1 MVAGHRFLFI
11 PLVAV
16 LLLGAP
22 AALAAPSRGSFRIS
36 LSAALVRRSH
46 GRREALGMLSL
57 SVPLDRFFAPAK
69 APRVPGS
76 PPPAAL
82 AEGGASDDDSRDRG
96 ASDDDAQDHGATGGE
111 VKLVLRPA
119 LARAAVRAA
128 LRAHGYPA
136 ARRRLSSM
144 SSRARWSATLPE
156 VRLKAARSNDESLR
170 LTPTSSDPYRYTQ
183 AGGSTLWFEARLTWK
198 LDRLVFA
205 DEELAVERLRQRRD
219 KARLELVEHVLA
231 ALFAWQRAL
240 VKAADTSLLPNER
253 TLAEIDA
260 IEAEATLDVLTG
272 GWFSKRTRP
281 AK

>member
-1 MVAGHRFLFI
+1 MLAGRRFPLALI
-11 PLVAV
+11 PCVLSAA
-16 LLLGAP
+16 LLL
-22 AALAAPSRGSFRIS
+22 AALPARAAPHDAFRVS
-36 LSAALVRRSH
+36 LSAALVTRSAGQH
-46 GRREALGMLSL
+46 ELRGMLSVT
-57 SVPLDRFFAPAK
+57 VPLDRFLAPAVTPVRP
-69 APRVPGS
+69 ASPR
-76 PPPAAL
+76 AL
-82 AEGGASDDDSRDRG
+82 TEGGTPDDERSAS
-96 ASDDDAQDHGATGGE
+96 GGE
-111 VKLVLRPA
+111 RDSGTSDPQVTVVLRPA

-144 SSRARWSATLPE
+144 ASRARVSATLPE
-156 VRLKAARSNDESLR
+156 VRLRAARTNDESLR
-170 LTPTSSDPYRYTQ
+170 LTPTSADPYRYTR

-219 KARLELVEHVLA
+219 KARLELVQHVLA

-253 TLAEIDA
+253 TLAELDA

-272 GWFSKRTRP
+272 GWFSKRRR
-281 AK
+281 ASR

>member
-1 MVAGHRFLFI
+1 MVAGHRFLFVAV
-11 PLVAV
+11 VAV
-16 LLLGAP
+16 LLLGASS
-22 AALAAPSRGSFRIS
+22 ALAAPPPGSFRIS
-36 LSAALVRRSH
+36 LDAALVTRPH
-46 GRREALGMLSL
+46 GRREVLGMLSL
-57 SVPLDRFFAPAK
+57 SVPLDRFLAPPLARRPLP
-69 APRVPGS
+69 PR
-76 PPPAAL
+76 AL
-82 AEGGASDDDSRDRG
+82 AEGGASDDDDAARDRG
-96 ASDDDAQDHGATGGE
+96 AAGSE
-111 VKLVLRPA
+111 VKIVLRPA

-144 SSRARWSATLPE
+144 SSRARLSATLPE

-170 LTPTSSDPYRYTQ
+170 LTPTSSDPYRYTR

-253 TLAEIDA
+253 TLAELDA

-272 GWFSKRTRP
+272 GWFSKRRGR
-281 AK
+281 AR